1 MLTKENFSEKHIMEL
16 RAENKR
22 DPGLI
27 ERAIYA
33 LGLLEAIS
41 RVGMPFVFKGGS
53 SLLLLLD
60 HPMRLSTDIDIVV
73 APNTDVDDYIQRAAK
88 IFPFQSCE
96 EQKRIGKN
104 NMVKRHFKFTYV
116 SPLTQR
122 SIYILLDVLFEE
134 NKYAHLIEKEI
145 RNELLLTEGECVKVK
160 IPSINSVLGDKLTA
174 FAPHTIGVPIR
185 DGKDMEVAKQL
196 YDVTTLIDVFDNFD
210 EVYDTYLQVAQSE
223 IEYRGL
229 NIQPDIS
236 LCDTLCTA
244 TSIAT
249 RGQIDSTDYPVYL
262 KGIRDVQGYIYYE
275 NFTAE
280 IAATKAPKVMYMAAC
295 MMKHEPFERISDGAE
310 YIEEQISNPRLK
322 SLKFLKKYDK
332 VSYSYVIKTDRLMG
346 SEFTY
351 ELDKTG
357 LV

>member
-33 LGLLEAIS
+33 LGLLEAIT
-41 RVGMPFVFKGGS
+41 RVGMPFIFKGGS
-53 SLLLLLD
+53 CLLLLLD

-73 APNTDVDDYIQRAAK
+73 KPDINVDDYIQKAAE

-96 EQKRIGKN
+96 EQKRVGKN
-104 NMVKRHFKFTYV
+104 NIVKRHFKFTYV

-122 SIYILLDVLFEE
+122 SIYILLDILFED
-134 NKYAHLIEKEI
+134 NNYSNLVEKEI
-145 RNELLLTEGECVKVK
+145 RNELLLTDGKCMKVK

-185 DGKDMEVAKQL
+185 AGKDMEVAKQF
-196 YDVTTLIDVFDNFD
+196 YDVTTLIDEFDNYD
-210 EVYDTYLQVAQSE
+210 EVYDTYMRVAMSE
-223 IEYRGL
+223 IGYRGL
-229 NIQPDIS
+229 DILPNIS
-236 LCDTLCTA
+236 LYDTLCTA

-249 RGQIDSTDYPVYL
+249 RGLIDKADYPVYL
-262 KGIRDVQGYIYYE
+262 KGIRDVQGHIYYE

-280 IAATKAPKVMYMAAC
+280 IAAAKAPKVMYIAAC
-295 MMKHEPFERISDGAE
+295 IIKRKPFERIIDGE
-310 YIEEQISNPRLK
+310 GYLGEQITNSRLK
-322 SLKFLKKYDK
+322 PLRFLKKYDRL
-332 VSYSYVIKTDRLMG
+332 SYAYVIKTDRLIG

-351 ELDKTG
+351 ELDN
-357 LV
+357 LF